1 MSFLILKIPC
11 LHFPSTE
18 ITGAIPGPLVISVYV
33 GVEDLNLGIHDA
45 MVSNQIT
52 EKISPAIRKVLS

>member
-1 MSFLILKIPC
+1 M
-11 LHFPSTE
+11 
-18 ITGAIPGPLVISVYV
+18 SVYV

-52 EKISPAIRKVLS
+52 EKMSPAIRKVLT

>member
-1 MSFLILKIPC
+1 MSCLILKIAC
-11 LHFPSTE
+11 LHFSSSE
-18 ITGAIPGPLVISVYV
+18 ITGEIPGPLVMSVYV

-52 EKISPAIRKVLS
+52 EKMSPAIRKVLI